1 MINRMFLSALLVAVL
16 LPLKPHAWELTRN
29 FNAGK
34 IGDHADHVPDG
45 FDEAGG
51 HSYYSDEQV
60 AEGRAAA
67 ILNTVSGSSGW
78 ATWGGVIK
86 FPTNL
91 YAGDEL
97 WFQVWLYVP
106 SDFQLTTDQG
116 SLKFIRFKGKRAD
129 GKGDGMIDIQLRDQ
143 GSGKEAFRMIREVAT
158 DGGWHYFGNA
168 SDFKRDKWHKFNVHL
183 VVDHI
188 AQSNGGRSFVRVWF
202 NDELVVDAKS
212 MRTLA
217 SEGAYLD
224 YLYLFTYWNG
234 GAPKDQHLWV
244 DDIRIASKQPEWA
257 NGFPSVSDSRPRSP
271 AAKVSFRAGAGG

>member
-1 MINRMFLSALLVAVL
+1 MIIRLFLSTLLVTVL
-16 LPLKPHAWELTRN
+16 LPLNSYAWDLTRN
-29 FNAGK
+29 FNSGK
-34 IGDHADHVPDG
+34 IGDNADHVPDG

-51 HSYYSDEQV
+51 YSFYSDEQV

-67 ILNTVSGSSGW
+67 ILNTVNGSPGW
-78 ATWGGVIK
+78 ARWGGVIK
-86 FPTNL
+86 FPTKL

-97 WFQVWLYVP
+97 WFQIWLYVP

-116 SLKFIRFKGKRAD
+116 SLKFIRFKGTRAD
-129 GKGDGMIDIQLRDQ
+129 GDGDGMIDIQLRDQ
-143 GSGKEAFRMIREVAT
+143 GSGKEAFRMLREGAID
-158 DGGWHYFGNA
+158 DGWIYFGNS
-168 SDFKRDKWHKFNVHL
+168 SDFKRDKWHKFNVHV

-202 NDELVVDAKS
+202 NDELVVDARS

-234 GAPKDQHLWV
+234 GAPKAQHLWV

-257 NGFPSVSDSRPRSP
+257 NSFLADSDSRPLPP
-271 AAKVSFRAGAGG
+271 AAKVTVRAGG